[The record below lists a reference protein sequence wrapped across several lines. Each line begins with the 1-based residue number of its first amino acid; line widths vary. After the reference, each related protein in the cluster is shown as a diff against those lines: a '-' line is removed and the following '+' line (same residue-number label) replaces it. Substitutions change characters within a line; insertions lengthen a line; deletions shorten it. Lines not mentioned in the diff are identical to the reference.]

1 MGGRAHLRR
10 QGELRNWKGATS
22 VFRSGVQH
30 LVVVRPAMV
39 ALAAEHQESIA
50 MLPLEG
56 KVAVITGGTSG
67 IGARTAEL
75 FVANGAKVVIA
86 GRRQDR
92 GDKLGWKLGD
102 AASFIRTDVSVE
114 ADVKAMVDHA
124 VDRFGRLDCL
134 MNNAGRSS
142 QYVAITDVDLEQFDA
157 VIAVHLRAVLAGMKY
172 AARVMAVQGTGSII
186 NVASVNGF
194 RAGLGGYYYSAAKAG
209 SIHLTRC
216 AAMELGEK
224 GIRVNSLSPGM
235 VATGAFGKYMGVQSD
250 EADDH
255 PEYAETAIR
264 SVVPRWQPLQYVGHT
279 DDIAQAALFLASD
292 ASRFVTGHNL
302 VVDGGISAGWP
313 IAAVRPDRELFFRTI
328 QASLSAHSA

>member
-1 MGGRAHLRR
+1 
-10 QGELRNWKGATS
+10 
-22 VFRSGVQH
+22 
-30 LVVVRPAMV
+30 
-39 ALAAEHQESIA
+39 

-56 KVAVITGGTSG
+56 KVAVITGATSG
-67 IGARTAEL
+67 IGARTAEV

-86 GRRQDR
+86 GRRSDR
-92 GDKLGWKLGD
+92 GEKLAEKLGD
-102 AASFIRTDVSVE
+102 AASFIRADVSVE
-114 ADVKAMVDHA
+114 ADVEAIIDHA
-124 VDRFGRLDCL
+124 VDRFDRLDCL
-134 MNNAGRSS
+134 VNNAGRGS
-142 QYVAITDVDLEQFDA
+142 QYAAIADVDLEQFDA

-172 AARVMAVQGTGSII
+172 AARVMAVQGSGSII

-235 VATGAFGKYMGVQSD
+235 IATGAFAKFLAMEPDVAD
-250 EADDH
+250 EH
-255 PEYAETAIR
+255 PEYAEGAIG
-264 SVVPRWQPLQYVGHT
+264 SVVARWQPLQYVGST

-292 ASRFVTGHNL
+292 ASRFVTGQNL

-313 IAAVRPDRELFFRTI
+313 IAATRRDRELFFNTI
-328 QASLSAHSA
+328 QASFSAHSA

>member
-1 MGGRAHLRR
+1 
-10 QGELRNWKGATS
+10 
-22 VFRSGVQH
+22 
-30 LVVVRPAMV
+30 
-39 ALAAEHQESIA
+39 

-56 KVAVITGGTSG
+56 KVAVITGATSG
-67 IGARTAEL
+67 IGARTAEV
-75 FVANGAKVVIA
+75 FVANGANVVIA

-92 GDKLGWKLGD
+92 GEKLARKLGD
-102 AASFIRTDVSVE
+102 AASFIRTDVCAE
-114 ADVKAMVDHA
+114 ADVKAMIDHA

-142 QYVAITDVDLEQFDA
+142 PYAAIADVDLEQFDA
-157 VIAVHLRAVLAGMKY
+157 VIAVHLRAVLAGMKN
-172 AARVMAVQGTGSII
+172 AARVMAGQGTGSII

-194 RAGLGGYYYSAAKAG
+194 RAGLGGYYYSAVKAA

-235 VATGAFGKYMGVQSD
+235 IATGGFAKYMGMQPD

-255 PEYAETAIR
+255 PEYAEDAID
-264 SVVPRWQPLQYVGHT
+264 SVAKRWQPLQYVGRT

-292 ASRFVTGHNL
+292 ASRFVTGQNL
-302 VVDGGISAGWP
+302 VVDGGISAGWA

-328 QASLSAHSA
+328 QAGVTAHSA

>member
-1 MGGRAHLRR
+1 
-10 QGELRNWKGATS
+10 
-22 VFRSGVQH
+22 
-30 LVVVRPAMV
+30 
-39 ALAAEHQESIA
+39 

-67 IGARTAEL
+67 IGARTAEV
-75 FVANGAKVVIA
+75 FVAEGAKVVIA
-86 GRRQDR
+86 GRRKER
-92 GDKLGWKLGD
+92 GERLAQKLGD
-102 AASFIRTDVSVE
+102 TASFIRTDVSVE

-134 MNNAGRSS
+134 MNNAGRGS
-142 QYVAITDVDLEQFDA
+142 QFAAIADADLEQFDA

-186 NVASVNGF
+186 NVASVNGT
-194 RAGLGGYYYSAAKAG
+194 RAGLGGHYYSAAKAAA
-209 SIHLTRC
+209 IHLTRC
-216 AAMELGEK
+216 AAIELGEK

-235 VATGAFGKYMGVQSD
+235 IATGAFGKYMGMQSD

-255 PEYAETAIR
+255 PEYAEAAIG
-264 SVVPRWQPLQYVGHT
+264 SVLPRWQPLPYVGRV

-302 VVDGGISAGWP
+302 VVDGGISAGWSV
-313 IAAVRPDRELFFRTI
+313 ALVRPDRELFFSTFKDAVARSTG
-328 QASLSAHSA
+328 